1 MDNLRL
7 EFESR
12 VLSWPHV
19 TTRFMFGCL
28 AYLAR
33 GKLFAFL
40 VDESVVITRLD
51 EDSRQRLAAGHE
63 AFAFRSKGK
72 SIGGWI
78 QVAVADESDLNGL
91 TPYLRRSYEKTL
103 VKPSS
108 RKKKKKK

>member
-1 MDNLRL
+1 MPSYL
-7 EFESR
+7 EADSFIRPGLEEN
-12 VLSWPHV
+12 VLSWSHV

-72 SIGGWI
+72 SIGDWI
-78 QVAVADESDLNGL
+78 QVVVTDEAELDDLMD
-91 TPYLRRSYEKTL
+91 YVRKSYEAALKKT
-103 VKPSS
+103 K
-108 RKKKKKK
+108 